1 MPENNKSFKADG
13 NFTFVCLFDYAV
25 RSKLK
30 RAYKKLINL
39 FI

>member
-13 NFTFVCLFDYAV
+13 NFTFVCLFDAAV

-30 RAYKKLINL
+30 RACRDAAI
-39 FI
+39 